1 MIYQNYEIITA
12 TVSILTY
19 AKSFMIRN
27 AFYFRLFL
35 SFSPESELLAAI
47 IRCLSYLP
55 FCFCRHHSNV
65 RCKSVY
71 RSFHKLPRPEMV
83 PIIPGGLP

>member
-71 RSFHKLPRPEMV
+71 HSSRKALRPEMALT
-83 PIIPGGLP
+83 IQDGLL